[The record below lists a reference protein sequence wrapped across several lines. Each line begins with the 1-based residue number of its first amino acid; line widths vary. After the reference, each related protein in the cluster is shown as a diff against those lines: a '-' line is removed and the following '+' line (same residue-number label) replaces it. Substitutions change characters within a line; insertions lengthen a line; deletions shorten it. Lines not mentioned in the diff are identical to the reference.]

1 MLAAGSSQPPIETDR
16 EDCRLAPSNV
26 SSAAPRSP
34 DSRALVSLG
43 RRAGAR
49 LEAVPPDAIRVRRG
63 YGHVGWFQL
72 VVQVTTSPAEATR

>member
-1 MLAAGSSQPPIETDR
+1 MLAAESSQPPIDTDQ

-26 SSAAPRSP
+26 FSAAPRLP

-49 LEAVPPDAIRVRRG
+49 LEAVPPDALRVRRDD
-63 YGHVGWFQL
+63 GHVGWFQ
-72 VVQVTTSPAEATR
+72 VAVQVTTSLAEATR